1 MICVD
6 QGNEDQIC
14 SLGCLTSTGAPI
26 LIRSRVSIKRCDVF
40 AMSSEYL
47 DLACSGK
54 NEWWRYLA
62 GISLIIGLWVAAG
75 IGLYGFLG
83 FLAEMARQSSYP
95 AVRETLSAV
104 ARDRFVEYIVLNLG
118 HVAILVALTIAVR
131 FIHKRRF
138 LSLITPRQQLNW
150 NRIGW
155 GFAVYFGLSTLMTV
169 LDCAL
174 DPSGYSMTRHP
185 VRVLVHAPVVLVLT
199 PIQTTTEELLFRGYL
214 LQATGLMSRRFWFP
228 AVITSLLFL
237 VLHLANPEVQHG
249 MAAASLYYFGIAF
262 LLAAITMKSN
272 SLELAIGAH
281 AAINLF
287 AALLVNY
294 SDSVLEIESVF
305 FSNEVN
311 LEANL
316 VALALMALFSYLLF
330 FRYGIGASQEAPA
343 HEEDK
348 RSPGI

>member
-1 MICVD
+1 
-6 QGNEDQIC
+6 
-14 SLGCLTSTGAPI
+14 
-26 LIRSRVSIKRCDVF
+26 
-40 AMSSEYL
+40 MSSQYL

-62 GISLIIGLWVAAG
+62 SILLITGIWIAAAT
-75 IGLYGFLG
+75 GLYGFLG
-83 FLAEMARQSSYP
+83 FLAETAQESSHP
-95 AVRETLSAV
+95 ALRSTVSAL
-104 ARDRFVEYIVLNLG
+104 ARDRSTEYIVLNLG
-118 HVAILVALTIAVR
+118 HVTLLVALTIAVR

-138 LSLITPRQQLNW
+138 LSLITPQHKLDW
-150 NRIGW
+150 KRIGW
-155 GFAVYFGLSTLMTV
+155 GFAVYFAISTVMTV
-169 LDCAL
+169 IDYAL
-174 DPSGYSMTRHP
+174 DPSGYSMTQNP
-185 VRVLVHAPVVLVLT
+185 GRVLVHAPLVLVLT

-214 LQATGLMSRRFWFP
+214 LQATGLISRRFWLP

-287 AALLVNY
+287 AALFVNY
-294 SDSVLEIESVF
+294 SDSVLEVESVF

-311 LEANL
+311 LESNL
-316 VALALMALFSYLLF
+316 VALALMALASYLFF
-330 FRYGIGASQEAPA
+330 FRYGIGASDEAPA
-343 HEEDK
+343 CKEGE